1 MAKKQYVPIHPAT
14 LAWARV
20 EVGLSCEQ
28 VAEKT
33 KWSVAEIKAW
43 EAGSSGITMS
53 DGRKLAQKY
62 KVSLP
67 FLYRRDTPKQHTFDN
82 IKDFRNISRQDT
94 LSSRLCVAIRD
105 ATHKQQW
112 LRNFLIEE
120 EHAPLQWLGAHSANS
135 DATAIAEHIR
145 DWLGIRVDD
154 ISALKNAKEALD
166 YWVDK
171 IEAKGVV
178 VASNSTHGS
187 HNIPREEYSGLV
199 LYDEYAPLILLN
211 PADSLPRRI
220 FTLLHELAHLIIGRT
235 SNMSLVDFKIDDG
248 EYDATEVLCNT
259 IASDVLISRDVVNE
273 CWNSALSVR
282 ENIDALQQKL
292 HCSRSAIAVALK
304 RYGSITQQQLR
315 ELLDFYREKYYE
327 YANTAVPSGGR
338 AYPDKQAIDRCGKLL
353 TTRVLTAY
361 EQGSINALEIYDV
374 LGMKLKHLTAL
385 SERLRFPL
393 HRWHCRANAQ
403 SILTVPC
410 VPTPSAV
417 A

>member
-14 LAWARV
+14 LKWARV

-33 KWSVAEIKAW
+33 KFTIAKIKAW

-82 IKDFRNISRQDT
+82 IKDFRSVRHQDR
-94 LSSRLCVAIRD
+94 LSGELCVAIRD

-120 EHAPLQWLGAHSANS
+120 EHAPLQWLGRYSANS

-145 DWLGIRVDD
+145 KWLDIRIDD
-154 ISALKNAKEALD
+154 ISALKNAKAVSD

-178 VASNSTHGS
+178 VASNSTHRY
-187 HNIPREEYSGLV
+187 HKIDRKEYSGLV

-220 FTLLHELAHLIIGRT
+220 FTLLHELAHLVIGRT

-259 IASDVLISRDVVNE
+259 IASGVLIGRDVVNE
-273 CWNSALSVR
+273 CWQSALSVR
-282 ENIDALQQKL
+282 ENIDVLQQKL
-292 HCSRSAIAVALK
+292 RCSRSAIAVALK
-304 RYGSITQQQLR
+304 RYGSITQQQLH

-327 YANTAVPSGGR
+327 YASKTIQSGGR
-338 AYPDKQAIDRCGKLL
+338 AVPHKQAVDRCGKLL

-385 SERLRFPL
+385 SKRLDFPL
-393 HRWHCRANAQ
+393 HRWV
-403 SILTVPC
+403 S
-410 VPTPSAV
+410 
-417 A
+417 